1 MLSMLGILRALSTSL
16 VLVQLCTAQVV
27 VSPIGIVG
35 STHGVSRQTVYV
47 GCDPQHPLGV
57 VFEPTNGRY
66 THIVAD
72 RPLNELFVALLNG
85 DQGTDHPDTASI
97 FVKVNRVRLDVLGRR
112 PHCLLHAEVISRAG
126 IDPVRIFEQAVAV
139 GGRTEEY
146 TRKEGFGGA
155 LRYALQEYLA
165 AYAKAVAEG
174 RLTSVPITEQALT
187 QPMELGP
194 DLAPILHDPVL
205 RKGLYPTFLHMRD
218 NRPDTTFSI
227 DEQDLS
233 RSRMSDKVLR
243 YKNPSPVLATAW
255 GFCTGEA
262 AYMRIGRD
270 FIRLER
276 TENGFFGSM
285 PQYQS
290 VTYVPLVVGGGLLG
304 ALIGAAVGVGLSTS
318 MSGMVVGYAPY
329 ELDLT
334 SGDFI
339 PSFSHGA
346 SDTYGSLVFYFDPY
360 SKGTDTITV
369 VMGQEQPVKLTKGQW
384 TMFLPTP
391 SAAPVPVLIGA
402 KDATVELAIDTNNDL
417 AKTYLL
423 GISSKGELK
432 ADRLNV
438 NMEDKVFRKLQPEDR
453 VP

>member
-1 MLSMLGILRALSTSL
+1 MLPFQGILRAFSVFPFL
-16 VLVQLCTAQVV
+16 VHLCTAQEV
-27 VSPIGIVG
+27 VSPIGMVG
-35 STHGVSRQTVYV
+35 STHGVSRQTVYI

-57 VFEPTNGRY
+57 VSDPISERY

-85 DQGTDHPDTASI
+85 DQGTDHPDTASL
-97 FVKVNRVRLDVLGRR
+97 FLKVNRVRLDVVGRR
-112 PHCLLHAEVISRAG
+112 PYCLLHAEVISRVG
-126 IDPVRIFEQAVAV
+126 TDPVRIFERAVAV

-155 LRYALQEYLA
+155 LRYALQEYLE

-174 RLTSVPITEQALT
+174 RLTSVPVTEQALS
-187 QPMELGP
+187 QPMDLGP
-194 DLAPILHDPVL
+194 DLAPILHEPVL
-205 RKGLYPTFLHMRD
+205 RKGLYPTFLHMRN
-218 NRPDTTFSI
+218 NRPDTTFTI
-227 DEQDLS
+227 DERDFS

-243 YKNPSPVLATAW
+243 YKDPSPVHATAW
-255 GFCTGEA
+255 GFCDGEA
-262 AYMRIGRD
+262 TYMRVGRD
-270 FIRLER
+270 LIRLDR
-276 TENGFFGSM
+276 TAKGFVGVI

-290 VTYVPLVVGGGLLG
+290 VNYVPLVVGGGLLG
-304 ALIGAAVGVGLSTS
+304 ALIGAAVGVGISSS

-339 PSFSHGA
+339 PLNSHGA
-346 SDTYGSLVFYFDPY
+346 NTYGSLVFYFDPY

-369 VMGQEQPVKLTKGQW
+369 AMGRDQPVKLTKGQW

-391 SAAPVPVLIGA
+391 SATPVPVLISA
-402 KDATVELAIDTNNDL
+402 KDATVQVAIDTNNDL

-423 GISSKGELK
+423 GISGKGELK

-438 NMEDKVFRKLQPEDR
+438 NMEDKIFRKLQPEDR